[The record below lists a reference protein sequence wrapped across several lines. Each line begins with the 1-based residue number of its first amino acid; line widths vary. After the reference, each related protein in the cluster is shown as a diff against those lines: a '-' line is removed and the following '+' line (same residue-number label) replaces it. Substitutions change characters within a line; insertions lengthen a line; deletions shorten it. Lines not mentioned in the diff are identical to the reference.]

1 MAVCDIK
8 LQGKLQMNI
17 QEVIAKEFP
26 QHPFT
31 TIPTTANYETIMSNY
46 LAMSQAFPYLQA
58 GSESELFF
66 HYMNK
71 NQDVPEQIEMTA
83 VVGNFLC
90 WDETG
95 GLYLMLA
102 SGMKGLP
109 RLLETRRF
117 HCNLLK
123 KDCAVIFDHKIEP
136 DYSAVTKK
144 YLLQLY
150 KDLSEVSHI
159 DRVACMVSFE
169 MHANNMIDALWGSL
183 ASHFNI
189 SKDKLS
195 YFMTHV
201 GGDDP
206 AEAYHVEMTTK
217 LIEKIVPVD
226 QKQAFVEKVTAAY
239 KRHYDWCQAV
249 IDLGRLDHYYR
260 DAS

>member
-1 MAVCDIK
+1 MDI
-8 LQGKLQMNI
+8 QQI
-17 QEVIAKEFP
+17 IEETFP
-26 QHPFT
+26 QHPYAN
-31 TIPTTANYETIMSNY
+31 IPDAANFEIILCNY

-66 HYMNK
+66 HYMNQ
-71 NQDVPEQIEMTA
+71 NQDVPEQVEMTA

-95 GLYLMLA
+95 GLNLTLA

-117 HCNLLK
+117 HSNLLK
-123 KDCAVIFDHKIEP
+123 KDCLAIFGHEINP
-136 DYSAVTKK
+136 DYSMLTKK

-150 KDLSEVSHI
+150 RDLSELSHV

-169 MHANNMIDALWGSL
+169 CHANNMIDALWGSL
-183 ASHFNI
+183 AKHFNI
-189 SKDKLS
+189 GKEKLS

-206 AEAYHVEMTTK
+206 AEAYHVEMTAK
-217 LIEKIVPVD
+217 LIEKIVPLAQHED
-226 QKQAFVEKVTAAY
+226 FIDKVKSAY
-239 KRHYDWCQAV
+239 QRYVDWCQSV
-249 IDLGRLDHYYR
+249 VDLGCAEIYYK
-260 DAS
+260 DAI